1 MQVESLPVI
10 LSLLLVASTV
20 AVVTRNFIRIPYS
33 IALVVVG
40 LVIGFTHLFETF
52 HLPLGSLH
60 LSKELILLLFVPPLI
75 FEGALNMDVE
85 ILRRN
90 ALGVF
95 LLAFLGTLLSTF
107 FLGLIAHY
115 FLHLSWGV
123 ALLFGA
129 ILSPTDP
136 VSVLALFREQGV
148 ERNLSIVV
156 EGESVFNDGLGVV
169 LYLILLQLAGGERI
183 ALGSVAQMFV
193 WEVLIGA
200 AVGVGVGY
208 LGHRVLGKIDD
219 HLVEVTVSVLLA
231 FGSYVIAD
239 RFHASG
245 IIAVVAAG
253 IIIGNYG
260 QIFSMSAGT
269 RLALTHFWE
278 VIAFVINSILFLL
291 IGIDLE
297 SPNLLYHAKAIVIV
311 FICTMLIR
319 FLFVFGFSRFVTW
332 LRSWRIIIAWG
343 GLRGSIPI
351 ALTLGLP
358 TNFPHRQDLITIIF
372 GVVLLSLLLQGLTF
386 KGLMKRLGIGRPSGE
401 EELKLEELFAHFMG
415 TNAAIQALERVRTEG
430 TLPLALYCEKLEPL
444 QRRRQELEASLEAVL
459 DENPELRDFHL
470 KRLEQDLG
478 RTRLAA
484 LDEGL
489 RKGILKEE
497 TVDKIAREI
506 QQTLVEPGNGSK
518 SDTKP
523 AEK

>member
-1 MQVESLPVI
+1 MPFI

-20 AVVTRNFIRIPYS
+20 AAITRNIIRIPYT

-40 LVIGFTHLFETF
+40 LIIGFTHLFESA
-52 HLPLGSLH
+52 HLPLSSLH
-60 LSKELILLLFVPPLI
+60 LSKELILVLFVPPLL
-75 FEGALNMDVE
+75 FEGALNMDLE
-85 ILRRN
+85 ILQRN

-95 LLAFLGTLLSTF
+95 LLAVLGTLLSTF
-107 FLGLIAHY
+107 LLGLFAHY
-115 FLHLSWGV
+115 VLGLDWAV

-148 ERNLSIVV
+148 EKNLSIIV
-156 EGESVFNDGLGVV
+156 EGESIFNDGLGVV
-169 LYLILLQLAGGERI
+169 LYLILLQAAGGEVI
-183 ALGSVAQMFV
+183 APGHAAQMFI

-200 AVGVGVGY
+200 SVGFAVGY
-208 LGHRVLGKIDD
+208 LGYRLLGKIDD
-219 HLVEVTVSVLLA
+219 HLVEVTVSILLA

-245 IIAVVAAG
+245 IIAVVVTG
-253 IIIGNYG
+253 IIIGSYG

-297 SPNLLYHAKAIVIV
+297 SPDLLYHAKAIALV
-311 FICTMLIR
+311 FIFTILTR
-319 FLFVFGFSRFVTW
+319 FLFVFGFARFVSW
-332 LRSWRIIIAWG
+332 VKSWRIVIVWG

-358 TNFPHRQDLITIIF
+358 ADFPHRQDFVTIIF
-372 GVVLLSLLLQGLTF
+372 GVVLLSLLVQGLTF
-386 KGLMKRLGIGRPSGE
+386 KGLLRKLKIGRPSGE
-401 EELKLEELFAHFMG
+401 EEVRLEELFAHLMG
-415 TNAAIQALERVRTEG
+415 TNAAIHALDRVRNEG
-430 TLPLALYCEKLEPL
+430 ILPLALYSMKIEPL
-444 QRRRQELEASLEAVL
+444 QQQRQELEESLEVIF
-459 DENPELRDFHL
+459 EKHPELKEFHL
-470 KRLEQDLG
+470 KRLEQDLA

-489 RKGILKEE
+489 RKGILREE
-497 TVDKIAREI
+497 TAGQIAREI
-506 QQTLVEPGNGSK
+506 HESLVEQDSGEKNAK
-518 SDTKP
+518 SDK
-523 AEK
+523 K